1 MPGGFLFLFCF
12 DYDSVFRRK
21 SPLAVVAAFRRAFP
35 DRRDVVL
42 YIKTTNAERH
52 ASEDEALR
60 AAVAGRANIVI
71 RDAYVTSDDYFSM
84 LDACDCYVSLHRS
97 EGFGLTLAEAMAL
110 GKPVISTAYSST
122 LEFANESNSF
132 PVPARIVEVGDNAP
146 PYPSHSRWAA
156 PDVAAAAEQMA
167 RVHSDP
173 SGAAAVGARARA
185 DIAALH
191 GPSARG
197 PLLRRLLDQSRQ
209 TTAFARQ
216 DDVIIEP
223 MQPSATEPNGLFES
237 EAMALESLLGSPR
250 PNLPSRMQRLVTP
263 LRRLVLRCIRVY
275 WVQQLAIDRALL
287 AAMLMLR
294 RESRTETASHAAM
307 LQQQNAAQER
317 IVAETDRMREELTEL
332 AADVRDLHE
341 RLDAVDT
348 STQTRAKARTDDREQ
363 TAKTDN
369 PRHLDRQDG

>member
-21 SPLAVVAAFRRAFP
+21 NPLAVVAAFRQAFP
-35 DRRDVVL
+35 DRADVVL
-42 YIKTTNAERH
+42 YIKTTSAGRH
-52 ASEDEALR
+52 AVEDEVLR
-60 AAVAGRANIVI
+60 AAAGGRANIVI
-71 RDAYVTSDDYFSM
+71 RDASFRTDDYFPM
-84 LDACDCYVSLHRS
+84 LDACDCYVSLHRW
-97 EGFGLTLAEAMAL
+97 EGFGLTVAEAMAR
-110 GKPVISTAYSST
+110 GKPVISTAYSAT

-132 PVPARIVEVGDNAP
+132 PVPARIVEVGEGAP
-146 PYPSHSRWAA
+146 PYPPHSRWAD

-209 TTAFARQ
+209 TSAFARQ

-237 EAMALESLLGSPR
+237 EAMAVEVLLRSPR

-287 AAMLMLR
+287 AAMRTLR
-294 RESRTETASHAAM
+294 RESRGETA
-307 LQQQNAAQER
+307 
-317 IVAETDRMREELTEL
+317 RMREELTEL
-332 AADVRDLHE
+332 AADVRALHE
-341 RLDAVDT
+341 RTGA
-348 STQTRAKARTDDREQ
+348 QMGAEAR
-363 TAKTDN
+363 
-369 PRHLDRQDG
+369 P